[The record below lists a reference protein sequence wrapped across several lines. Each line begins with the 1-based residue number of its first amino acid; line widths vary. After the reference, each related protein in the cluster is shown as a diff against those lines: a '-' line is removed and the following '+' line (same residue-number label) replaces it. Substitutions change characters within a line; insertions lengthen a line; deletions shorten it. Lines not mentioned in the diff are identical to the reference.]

1 MKIIALLTLVVCAMA
16 ADPAAKPPAA
26 APSSAQ
32 DVISMLGRLPDP
44 LLVRQ
49 VEDWFGTATSE
60 DAGRVLMHIAI
71 AAIRPAR
78 PVVEPMLAHRDPLVV
93 ERALRALTAIGLGST
108 DQRERVERLLADSKP
123 LVAIQA
129 ATCLGAGD
137 DLRAVPAL
145 VARLTKG
152 PPEVAGA
159 ALGALQRLTRVD
171 FKNDATAWDAW
182 YQAYRAEANQRLR
195 TQAEQLAHADPQQQI
210 AAIQTLAGMR
220 GERQEAV
227 DLIEPMAKAPDPAV
241 AMAARQALATLA
253 PGDYVMPSAAEVVA
267 ATKPTVVEAKAQ
279 SGVMNYLASQGLFDT
294 WYGIALTAFVGI
306 LLLSG
311 LLFLLRTGPVK
322 NATRRFG
329 RVVVAGTMRFVRPA
343 TERMQQGTKRIIRS
357 FTQGRTDG
365 KKPG

>member
-1 MKIIALLTLVVCAMA
+1 MKTIALLFLVSCALA
-16 ADPAAKPPAA
+16 ADPAAKPETA

-32 DVISMLGRLPDP
+32 DAITMLGKLPDP
-44 LLVRQ
+44 LLTRHL
-49 VEDWFGTATSE
+49 EEWFAGASSE
-60 DAGRVLMHIAI
+60 DAARVLMHISI

-78 PVVEPMLAHRDPLVV
+78 PVVLPMLGHRDPLVV
-93 ERALRALTAIGLGST
+93 ERALRALTAIGLST
-108 DQRERVERLLADSKP
+108 SEQRERVEQLLSESQP
-123 LVAIQA
+123 MVAAQA
-129 ATCLGAGD
+129 ATCLGSGD

-145 VARLTKG
+145 MARMTKG

-171 FKNDATAWDAW
+171 FKNDSAAWDAW

-195 TQAEQLAHADPQQQI
+195 AQAEQLTHPEPERQI

-227 DLIEPMAKAPDPAV
+227 DLIESMVKASDPAV

-253 PGDYVMPSAAEVVA
+253 PTEYTMPSAAEVVA
-267 ATKPTVVEAKAQ
+267 ATKPTVVVEAKSQ
-279 SGVMNYLASQGLFDT
+279 GVMGYLASQGLFDT
-294 WYGIALTAFVGI
+294 WYGIALTAFTGI

-329 RVVVAGTMRFVRPA
+329 RVVVAGTMSFVRPA
-343 TERMQQGTKRIIRS
+343 SARIKSGTKRIVRQ
-357 FTQGRTDG
+357 FTQTKSDS